1 MLQTWITGVIGAVVI
16 IVAYMSLDVSVLQ
29 LVLTVAGLV
38 LIGVSFW
45 SGSYKA
51 DNSLRRMTKGQGQ

>member
-1 MLQTWITGVIGAVVI
+1 MIGAVVI